1 MADRLVQGARSLEEV
16 IMPIG
21 DICVREVLVAT
32 PDTTIT
38 EAARLM
44 RQHHV
49 GDLVIVAE
57 ENGSRVPTGIVT
69 DRDIVLSVIATR
81 LDPSIFT
88 IGDLV
93 AEKLVTVREDLGV
106 FECIQKMRTKGVR
119 RMPVLDAQ
127 DKLVGIVSVDD
138 LVQLLGRELGELGRL
153 ISREHARELVSKR

>member
-1 MADRLVQGARSLEEV
+1 
-16 IMPIG
+16 MPIG
-21 DICVREVLVAT
+21 DVCVREVLVAA
-32 PDTTIT
+32 PETTIT

-49 GDLVIVAE
+49 GDLVIVKGD
-57 ENGSRVPTGIVT
+57 NGDRVPIGIVT

-93 AEKLVTVREDLGV
+93 TEKLVTVREDLGV
-106 FECIQKMRTKGVR
+106 FECIQKMRTRGVR
-119 RMPVLDAQ
+119 RMPVMDAQ

-138 LVQLLGRELGELGRL
+138 LVQLLGQELSELGRL
-153 ISREHARELVSKR
+153 ISREQAKELVTRR

>member
-1 MADRLVQGARSLEEV
+1 
-16 IMPIG
+16 MPIG
-21 DICVREVLVAT
+21 DVCSREVLVAT
-32 PDTTIT
+32 PETTVT

-49 GDLVIVAE
+49 GDLVVVAG

-69 DRDIVLSVIATR
+69 DRDLVLSVIATG

-93 AEKLVTVREDLGV
+93 TDKLVTVREDLGV

-119 RMPVLDAQ
+119 RMPVMDAQ

-138 LVQLLGRELGELGRL
+138 LVQLLGQELSELGRL
-153 ISREHARELVSKR
+153 ISREQAKELVTRR

>member
-1 MADRLVQGARSLEEV
+1 
-16 IMPIG
+16 MPIG
-21 DICVREVLVAT
+21 NVCVREVLVAT
-32 PDTTIT
+32 PETTIT

-49 GDLVIVAE
+49 GDLVIVADDK
-57 ENGSRVPTGIVT
+57 GDRFPIGIVT

-93 AEKLVTVREDLGV
+93 TDKLVTVREDLGV

-119 RMPVLDAQ
+119 RVPVLDAQ

-138 LVQLLGRELGELGRL
+138 LVQLLGQELAELGRL
-153 ISREHARELVSKR
+153 ISREQAKEIVTRR

>member
-1 MADRLVQGARSLEEV
+1 
-16 IMPIG
+16 MPIG
-21 DICVREVLVAT
+21 DVCVREVLVAT
-32 PDTTIT
+32 PETTIT

-49 GDLVIVAE
+49 GDLVIVADDKGE
-57 ENGSRVPTGIVT
+57 RVPIGIVT

-93 AEKLVTVREDLGV
+93 TDKLVTVREDLGV

-119 RMPVLDAQ
+119 RVPVLDAQ

-138 LVQLLGRELGELGRL
+138 LVQLLGQELSELGRL
-153 ISREHARELVSKR
+153 ISREQAKELVTRR

>member
-1 MADRLVQGARSLEEV
+1 
-16 IMPIG
+16 MPIG
-21 DICVREVLVAT
+21 DVCVREVLVAT
-32 PDTTIT
+32 PETTVE

-49 GDLVIVAE
+49 GDLVVVAG

-69 DRDIVLSVIATR
+69 DRDIVLSVVATG
-81 LDPSIFT
+81 LDPGIFT

-93 AEKLVTVREDLGV
+93 TETLVTVREDLGI

-119 RMPVLDAQ
+119 RMPVMDAQ

-138 LVQLLGRELGELGRL
+138 LVQLLGQELSELGRL
-153 ISREHARELVSKR
+153 ISREQAKELVTKR

>member
-1 MADRLVQGARSLEEV
+1 
-16 IMPIG
+16 MPIG
-21 DICVREVLVAT
+21 DVCVREVLVAT
-32 PDTTIT
+32 PETTIT

-49 GDLVIVAE
+49 GDLVIVAG
-57 ENGSRVPTGIVT
+57 ENGDRVPTGIVT
-69 DRDIVLSVIATR
+69 DRDIVLSVIATG

-93 AEKLVTVREDLGV
+93 TDKLVTVREDLGV

-119 RMPVLDAQ
+119 RVPVLDAQ

-138 LVQLLGRELGELGRL
+138 LVQLLGQEFAELGRL
-153 ISREHARELVSKR
+153 ISREQAKEIVTRR